1 MAVPARGRIRREPVP
16 SQPQSIDGNMEMTT
30 ARTWR
35 GRVFIGT
42 IIDGKI
48 ARDDGTLDWL
58 TDLPARRHNVNA
70 AIEHPALIWST
81 FIEKIDAIVMGRAT
95 YETVAGFDQWPF
107 EGMQVVVLTT
117 RGQIDDPRVRVAGSV
132 EDASRLLEILGVQDV
147 YIDGGRTIQA
157 FLRADLVDEITISV
171 APIVLGA
178 GRSLLGVLDAE
189 LQLVVQ
195 GSHATDDGLVR
206 TTYEVVR

>member
-1 MAVPARGRIRREPVP
+1 
-16 SQPQSIDGNMEMTT
+16 MTA

-42 IIDGKI
+42 SLDGKI

-58 TDLPARRHNVNA
+58 IDLPARGHNVNA
-70 AIEHPALIWST
+70 VIEHPALIWNT
-81 FIEKIDAIVMGRAT
+81 FIEKVDAIVMGRAT
-95 YETVAGFDQWPF
+95 YETVIGFDEWPF

-132 EDASRLLEILGVQDV
+132 EDARRVLDALGVQDV

-157 FLRADLVDEITISV
+157 FLRADLVDELTISV
-171 APIVLGA
+171 APVVLGA
-178 GRSLLGVLDAE
+178 GDLCSVSWTPSSNSWCAGVMGQTMDWFVRPTRSFA
-189 LQLVVQ
+189 
-195 GSHATDDGLVR
+195 
-206 TTYEVVR
+206 

>member
-1 MAVPARGRIRREPVP
+1 M
-16 SQPQSIDGNMEMTT
+16 SM

-42 IIDGKI
+42 SVDGKI

-58 TDLPARRHNVNA
+58 TDLPARHHNINA
-70 AIEHPALIWST
+70 AIEHPALVWNT
-81 FIEKIDAIVMGRAT
+81 FIGKIDAIVMGRAT
-95 YETVAGFDQWPF
+95 YETVNGFDQWPF

-117 RGQIDDPRVRVAGSV
+117 RGQLGDPRVQVAGSV
-132 EDASRLLEILGVQDV
+132 EEASRLLDVLGVQDV

-157 FLRADLVDEITISV
+157 FLRADLVDELTISV
-171 APIVLGA
+171 APVVLGA
-178 GRSLLGVLDAE
+178 GRSLFGELDAE
-189 LQLVVQ
+189 LQLVVR

>member
-1 MAVPARGRIRREPVP
+1 MLARADPGLSLYPLTPDRLME
-16 SQPQSIDGNMEMTT
+16 MEMTT

-42 IIDGKI
+42 SVDGKI

-70 AIEHPALIWST
+70 AIEHPALIWDT

-95 YETVAGFDQWPF
+95 YETVIGFDQWPF
-107 EGMQVVVLTT
+107 DGMQVVVLTT
-117 RGQIDDPRVRVAGSV
+117 RGQLDDPRVRVAGSV
-132 EDASRLLEILGVQDV
+132 EGATRLLETLGVQDV

-178 GRSLLGVLDAE
+178 GRSLFGVLETE
-189 LQLVVQ
+189 LQLVVR

>member
-1 MAVPARGRIRREPVP
+1 ME
-16 SQPQSIDGNMEMTT
+16 MEMTT

-42 IIDGKI
+42 SVDGKI
-48 ARDDGTLDWL
+48 AREDGTLDWL
-58 TDLPARRHNVNA
+58 TDLPARRHHINA
-70 AIEHPALIWST
+70 AIEHPALIWDT
-81 FIEKIDAIVMGRAT
+81 FIENIDAIVMGRAT
-95 YETVAGFDQWPF
+95 YETVIGFDQWPF

-117 RGQIDDPRVRVAGSV
+117 CGQIDDPRVRVAGSV
-132 EDASRLLEILGVQDV
+132 EGASRLLETLGVHDV

-171 APIVLGA
+171 APVVLGA
-178 GRSLLGVLDAE
+178 GRSLFGVLDAE
-189 LQLVVQ
+189 LQLVVR